1 MALQPEAQLPDSVS
15 INLVGAMITVKV
27 TRDEN
32 DLVRGFRVCGH
43 AEYAEQGSDVVC
55 AAVSALMQAALLGLT
70 EIEKLD
76 FKYRTG
82 KSLLEFQL
90 PELSKGCSAERVN
103 FLMATV
109 YASLRRIE
117 ERYSEFIRVEE
128 VLPQNGKNK
137 GENKERS
144 GTVMKEVSKRK
155 SAN

>member
-1 MALQPEAQLPDSVS
+1 
-15 INLVGAMITVKV
+15 MITVKV